1 MAASKEAI
9 NFFSRYNRP
18 KAIPNE
24 TGTEFDKTY
33 NVEIDKNGHKELKE
47 TGKTNRYEKIQ
58 SFKEECEIANILVRA
73 TVDPTIL
80 NQRNGQY
87 GDFTKAPKT
96 LAEAQNIILKIKDE
110 FFNLPVETRKEFNN
124 SPEQYIAAYGS
135 ESWQKA
141 LGLVK
146 EEAKEEVKEVKEES
160 KNE

>member
-1 MAASKEAI
+1 MAATKEAI
-9 NFFSRYNRP
+9 SFFTGYNRP
-18 KAIPNE
+18 MSIPNE

-33 NVEIDKNGHKELKE
+33 TVEIDKHGHKELKE

-58 SFKEECEIANILVRA
+58 SFKDETDIANILVKA

-135 ESWQKA
+135 EEWQKA

-146 EEAKEEVKEVKEES
+146 EEIKEKVKEIEEET